1 MNFITN
7 DSYQI
12 RKNGSREENEKR
24 QKSQTQFEIKC
35 HHSNGSFVIFFI
47 LDYRSRRFGMTKSVL
62 TEIKIDGTEQN
73 YVFNL
78 MCSVSNMTHSSKMAA
93 LFTIG
98 IYVFALILIIIIL
111 AFLIHRMVARPLILV
126 ESSINELANFNLDVA
141 DKLEKGKK
149 YRENRDEIGFMI
161 RSFETLVDNFRN
173 ILIHINSHA
182 QNTAATAE
190 ELTATAQNTAESAD
204 GISDAVNSIA
214 SGASS
219 QAEDTMRASESVTL
233 SNGMLTD
240 VLEIIG
246 ELVQSTDT
254 IELRK
259 KEVYQT
265 LEKLMEATG
274 DNKKVFRE
282 IREVINETNHSAEKI
297 SVASQMIQSISDQ
310 TNLLALN
317 AAIEAARAGDAG
329 RGFAVVA
336 EEIRKLAEQSE
347 GFTGEIK
354 NVIDELKGKS
364 ENAVNLMFSAEEI
377 MAHQNE
383 EMNMTKTKFD
393 DISDAVE
400 GSKRIVERINDSSH
414 KLEKENQK
422 MTEIIENL
430 TAIAEENA
438 ATTQEVSATVQTQL
452 QAIREI
458 SDASEGLS
466 VIATDLQD
474 EVSKF
479 AV

>member
-12 RKNGSREENEKR
+12 RKNGSGEENEKR
-24 QKSQTQFEIKC
+24 QKSQTQFKIKC

-214 SGASS
+214 SG
-219 QAEDTMRASESVTL
+219 ES
-233 SNGMLTD
+233 
-240 VLEIIG
+240 
-246 ELVQSTDT
+246 
-254 IELRK
+254 
-259 KEVYQT
+259 
-265 LEKLMEATG
+265 
-274 DNKKVFRE
+274 
-282 IREVINETNHSAEKI
+282 
-297 SVASQMIQSISDQ
+297 
-310 TNLLALN
+310 
-317 AAIEAARAGDAG
+317 G
-329 RGFAVVA
+329 RC
-336 EEIRKLAEQSE
+336 R
-347 GFTGEIK
+347 
-354 NVIDELKGKS
+354 
-364 ENAVNLMFSAEEI
+364 
-377 MAHQNE
+377 
-383 EMNMTKTKFD
+383 
-393 DISDAVE
+393 
-400 GSKRIVERINDSSH
+400 KRICRRSGRNPKTGGTIRRIYGR
-414 KLEKENQK
+414 NQK
-422 MTEIIENL
+422 CH
-430 TAIAEENA
+430 
-438 ATTQEVSATVQTQL
+438 
-452 QAIREI
+452 R
-458 SDASEGLS
+458 
-466 VIATDLQD
+466 
-474 EVSKF
+474 
-479 AV
+479 